1 MKSSAPPCFK
11 ILCIVLFKMISIFWG
26 GGGGGN
32 PALNRQIFYY
42 IKIFPHLYM
51 IIVPFSM
58 PHRIFLYI
66 LITKL
71 YFGLELHVHTCS
83 QCPVLY
89 MC

>member
-11 ILCIVLFKMISIFWG
+11 ILCIVLFKMISIFFW

>member
-11 ILCIVLFKMISIFWG
+11 ILCIVLFKMISLFFW
-26 GGGGGN
+26 GGGGN